1 MKKTLIVLLLT
12 LSASASAD
20 TDMDM
25 RGNPAL
31 YTVGNDRIESQPVK
45 TGKMA
50 AIDKNSGLFL
60 LAETLAIFEKY
71 YYKEVDERV
80 LAEKILEGGLPAFD
94 KFCHYANPEQQK
106 LEQESATGHFSGI
119 GAHMDQELVNKE
131 PVLNIMSVLSGGPA
145 EKAGLQSGDL
155 VLAIAKNG
163 VKKDAVST
171 DKLSINDSVKMIRGE
186 KGTPVYLL
194 IERDG
199 KALEFTI
206 MRDDIK
212 EVIVSGKMISPG
224 VAYVKLNAFHGDE
237 MLSDFSALV
246 SSMQARG
253 AKVLI
258 FDMRNNPGGFV
269 NQAVTISGWWKKGF
283 SGPPGNT
290 IITMQYRNH
299 KETLRQFGPGKFENL
314 PVVILVNKG
323 SASASEMT
331 TAYLKNYAGA
341 IVIGTTTY
349 GKGVG
354 QSVID
359 NMRSGGRIAIT
370 SFEYFVGP
378 KDVKVHEVGVIPTI
392 EIKQDKPAKT
402 EKEDAQLQR
411 AILEAEKLVK

>member
-1 MKKTLIVLLLT
+1 MRKILTAILLS
-12 LSASASAD
+12 SAIFAYA
-20 TDMDM
+20 DMD
-25 RGNPAL
+25 RHGNPAL
-31 YTVGNDRIESQPVK
+31 YNVGDQRIESQPIKVGQMSNK
-45 TGKMA
+45 VDEK
-50 AIDKNSGLFL
+50 SGLYL
-60 LAETLAIFEKY
+60 IAETLDIFKRH

-80 LAEKILEGGLPAFD
+80 LSEKILEGGLPAFD

-106 LEQESATGHFSGI
+106 LEQEAATGHFSGI
-119 GAHMDQELVNKE
+119 GAQMDQELVNKE
-131 PVLNIMSVLSGGPA
+131 PVLNIMSVLSDGPA
-145 EKAGLQSGDL
+145 EKAGLKSGDL

-163 VKKDAVST
+163 IKSDAVST
-171 DKLSINDSVKMIRGE
+171 DKLSINDAVKLIRGK
-186 KGTPVYLL
+186 KGTAVYLL

-199 KALEFTI
+199 KVLDFTI
-206 MRDDIK
+206 TRDDIK
-212 EVIVSGKMISPG
+212 AVIVSGKIISPG
-224 VAYVKLNAFHGDE
+224 VAYVKLNAFLGDD
-237 MLSDFSALV
+237 MLEDFSTLV

-269 NQAVTISGWWKKGF
+269 HQAVTISGWWKKGF
-283 SGPPGNT
+283 SMGT

-299 KETLRQFGPGKFENL
+299 KEVHRQFGPGKFENL

-354 QSVID
+354 QSVLD
-359 NMRSGGRIAIT
+359 NMTSGGRLAIT

-378 KDVKVHEVGVIPTI
+378 NNVKVHEVGVVPTI

-402 EKEDAQLQR
+402 EKDDAQLQR